1 MYLYSRLI
9 KSHKQINIGIVGCG
23 KFISMFLS
31 QSQSLKNIYI
41 NTVVDIDIKKAKA
54 NCFNACLAKNI
65 ISFINFSKDI
75 NDIIENNNIDIVIE
89 ATGNAK
95 VGILNAIKVIKSKK
109 NIIMVNVEADVVGG
123 KYLSDLAS
131 KHNVVYSMA
140 YGDQP
145 SLILEQIEWGLINGF
160 DVIAAGKGTKYH
172 PSFKESTPETVW
184 YHYGIKKE
192 VALRAGMNSK
202 MFNSFITG
210 DKSSIEMVAVANASH
225 LNFPKNGLKYH
236 AVGVN
241 DISKTLIPKSKGG
254 VLENSYQVEVISSI
268 NDNKE
273 IIDENLRW
281 GVFVVIKARNSYV
294 KESFK
299 QYGINTDASG
309 FYSALWRPYH
319 YIGLELA
326 QSIYS
331 IALKNEPTGKT
342 RFYKADVATIAKKNL
357 TKGEKLDGEGGFT
370 VRGEGV
376 SSQFSKKNNILP
388 LGLSDGLTVKE
399 DIKKNSLITLG
410 MVETNFPEDIK
421 IAREYQ
427 YALIK

>member
-1 MYLYSRLI
+1 M

-31 QSQSLKNIYI
+31 QSQSLKNICI
-41 NTVVDIDIKKAKA
+41 NTIVDIDITKAKS
-54 NCFNACLAKNI
+54 NCLNACLEKNI

-131 KHNVVYSMA
+131 KHKVVYSMA

-145 SLILEQIEWGLINGF
+145 SLILEQIEWGLSNGF

-172 PSFKESTPETVW
+172 SSFKESTPDTVW
-184 YHYGIKKE
+184 HHYGIKKE
-192 VALRAGMNSK
+192 IALSSGMNSK

-225 LNFPKNGLKYH
+225 LNFPKNGLQYH

-268 NDNKE
+268 NAEKE
-273 IIDENLRW
+273 IIDDNLRW

-294 KESFK
+294 KESFN
-299 QYGINTDASG
+299 QYGINTDATG

-331 IALKNEPTGKT
+331 IALKKEPTGQT

-376 SSQFSKKNNILP
+376 SSQFSKKNNVLP
-388 LGLSDGLTVKE
+388 LGLSDGLKVKE
-399 DIKKNSLITLG
+399 DIKKNSLITLD

-427 YALIK
+427 YSLIS